1 MIKRHLLLG
10 CALLQ
15 AIWTGAASG
24 VGDWQ
29 FEFER
34 SSTTPLSN
42 PHDVKLS
49 ADGRLLYV
57 ADVGSGRVVVLD
69 SATLA
74 AVDAFGEGELSGT
87 HDVDIAPDGRLYVAD
102 THNGRVA
109 IYRAQGTRGELIG
122 EVSDRMRGPEGVLV
136 HPNGMLYVAGAWSNN
151 VLAFRDGRVVHELR
165 GLSAP
170 HDLELAPDG
179 RIWLADAGNDRI
191 LLLNAGLEI
200 VEELTGPPYDFN
212 GVRYLDVLP
221 DGTLLAADKY
231 THSIKVIAPDR
242 GLVAILGTGEPG
254 RGPGV
259 FTTPEGVD
267 SAGDLLW
274 LADSGND
281 RIVKYRFR
289 RAVADPADAQ

>member
-1 MIKRHLLLG
+1 MIVRVCTFVLC
-10 CALLQ
+10 CALSPLFWPVPVL
-15 AIWTGAASG
+15 A
-24 VGDWQ
+24 GDPWR
-29 FEFER
+29 FEVER
-34 SSTTPLSN
+34 FSTTSLSN
-42 PHDVKLS
+42 PHDLKLS

-57 ADVGSGRVVVLD
+57 SDVGSGRVVVLD
-69 SATLA
+69 AATLEL
-74 AVDAFGEGELSGT
+74 VDAVGAGELSGP
-87 HDVDIAPDGRLYVAD
+87 HDVDIGQDGQLYIAD

-109 IYRAQGTRGELIG
+109 IYSMNGTRGVLAGQLSEG
-122 EVSDRMRGPEGVLV
+122 MRGPEGVLV
-136 HPNGMLYVAGAWSNN
+136 HPNGMIYVAGAWSNN
-151 VLAFRDGRVVHELR
+151 VLAFRDGRIVHELR

-191 LLLNAGLEI
+191 LLLSASLEVI
-200 VEELTGPPYDFN
+200 DELSGPPYHFD

-231 THSIKVIAPDR
+231 SHSIKLISPDR
-242 GLVAILGTGEPG
+242 RLAATLGSGRPG

-267 SAGDLLW
+267 SAGDTLW

-281 RIVKYRFR
+281 RIVKYRFNR
-289 RAVADPADAQ
+289 MAH